1 MEGRVTIAGEF
12 LRRTDAPDDSRLPPR
27 STGLEDPFPA
37 ALEALLDP
45 ASPPMRWAIVRGSE
59 ADARAALALASRRR
73 DRLIVVTGQPDADA
87 LLADL
92 APVLGTLLADMT
104 PAQRRIARAILVD
117 GRRQSEVADALGISR
132 PSVSVAHARAH
143 VREAALLLRAIRA
156 TWAAGL
162 ALRD

>member
-12 LRRTDAPDDSRLPPR
+12 LRRTDAPDDARLPYR
-27 STGLEDPFPA
+27 SPGLEDPFRT

-45 ASPPMRWAIVRGSE
+45 ASAPMRWAVVRGSE
-59 ADARAALALASRRR
+59 ADARAALELARRRR

-117 GRRQSEVADALGISR
+117 GRRQSEVADALGIRR

-143 VREAALLLRAIRA
+143 VREATLLLRAIRA

-162 ALRD
+162 ALRG